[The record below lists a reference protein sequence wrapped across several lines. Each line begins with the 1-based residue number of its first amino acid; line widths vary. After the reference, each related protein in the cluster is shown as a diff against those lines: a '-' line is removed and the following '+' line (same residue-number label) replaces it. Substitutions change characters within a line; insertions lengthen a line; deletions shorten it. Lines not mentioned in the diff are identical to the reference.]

1 MMTIDQKL
9 ESLKLEYLQ
18 RQRGHHVALKEQVEI
33 LIEAYRGQA
42 NLVALLS
49 AQVAEQQ
56 EQIDKMRTWASGVEK
71 KLKTGG

>member
-18 RQRGHHVALKEQVEI
+18 RQRGHHAALKEQVEI